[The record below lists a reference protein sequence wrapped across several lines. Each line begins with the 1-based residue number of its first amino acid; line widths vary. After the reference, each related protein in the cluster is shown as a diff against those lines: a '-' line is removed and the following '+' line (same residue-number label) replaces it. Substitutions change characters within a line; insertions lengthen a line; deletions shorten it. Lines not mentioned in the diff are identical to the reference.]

1 MNLQTS
7 EFENSP
13 CLSKSY
19 ITKAWQYSRENRLQ
33 SKHNSFNQRDHAM
46 PCHLCVFHFNWSW
59 KCDNFICQ
67 ISPQPR
73 NKCSFHHDDDNK
85 FPFNILKPKFSLDPL
100 NRRLHSFTV
109 VILSFLFY
117 FFLLSTMQCKLLQ
130 LEIASYF
137 RLILW
142 TWKLNNNILCTAF
155 TYTELKFTVFP
166 SCKINCLYVRPW
178 TSWECLRRK

>member
-1 MNLQTS
+1 MLPFWWHFLLIHVLFSRYWQINLLLYICSPNRTGSKLEWCHLLTLMSNFVSLLLGVLLWPWIRQLCLLNLQTS

-59 KCDNFICQ
+59 KCGNFICK

-73 NKCSFHHDDDNK
+73 NKYSFHHDDDNK

-109 VILSFLFY
+109 VILSFLF
-117 FFLLSTMQCKLLQ
+117 
-130 LEIASYF
+130 
-137 RLILW
+137 
-142 TWKLNNNILCTAF
+142 
-155 TYTELKFTVFP
+155 
-166 SCKINCLYVRPW
+166 
-178 TSWECLRRK
+178 